1 MTTNPIQSASWL
13 PAIKV
18 ITFDCYGTL
27 IDWES
32 GIWHTLSV
40 WLKSHGLEKS
50 KEEILD
56 LYAAFEPE
64 EQGSYFVTYREVLCG
79 VMKRY
84 ADHYHIPLNTQ
95 EANLLVESLT
105 RWEPFPETNPS
116 LTRLESKFK
125 LAIISNIDNDLFEFT
140 RQKIHASFVD
150 VITAGDVRS
159 YKPSH
164 RNFRTALE
172 RLDCR
177 REHVLHVAESLF
189 HDIQPC
195 NELEIRSVWVNRRS
209 KSMEAGATRSC
220 QAIPDN
226 MVTSLTELADLVC

>member
-1 MTTNPIQSASWL
+1 MTSKAIQSASWL

-32 GIWHTLSV
+32 GIWHTLSA

-50 KEEILD
+50 KEEILE
-56 LYAAFEPE
+56 LYATFEPE
-64 EQGSYFVTYREVLCG
+64 EQGSYFVTYRQVLCG

-84 ADHYHIPLNTQ
+84 ADHYRITLNAH
-95 EANLLVESLT
+95 ESDLLVESLT

-116 LTRLESKFK
+116 LARLEKKFK
-125 LAIISNIDNDLFEFT
+125 LAVISNVDNDLFEFT
-140 RQKIHASFVD
+140 RQKLDASFID
-150 VITAGDVRS
+150 VITAGEVRS

-164 RNFRTALE
+164 RNFRAALE
-172 RLDCR
+172 RIDYR
-177 REHVLHVAESLF
+177 RDHVLHVAESLF

-195 NELEIRSVWVNRRS
+195 NELDIRSVWVNRRS
-209 KSMEAGATRSC
+209 KTMEAGATRSC
-220 QAIPDN
+220 QAIPDI
-226 MVTSLTELADLVC
+226 MVSSLSELADLVC